1 MVAARSTLS
10 ESGGQLIW
18 FGTPYLGENY
28 YANLQYLIATMN
40 TVCEKEA
47 SVTIAAKSLMSD
59 SLTVPDGS
67 SSFWL
72 AIMCVVVP
80 VAVTAS
86 VSMYGTDAES
96 AEAEPWMK
104 KRISPRY

>member
-1 MVAARSTLS
+1 MVGARSTLS
-10 ESGGQLIW
+10 ESDGQLIW
-18 FGTPYLGENY
+18 FGTPYVEANY

-72 AIMCVVVP
+72 AIMCVVIP
-80 VAVTAS
+80 VAVAAS
-86 VSMYGTDAES
+86 GLYV
-96 AEAEPWMK
+96 WNRRR
-104 KRISPRY
+104 KR

>member
-1 MVAARSTLS
+1 
-10 ESGGQLIW
+10 
-18 FGTPYLGENY
+18 
-28 YANLQYLIATMN
+28 MN
-40 TVCEKEA
+40 TICGGT

-86 VSMYGTDAES
+86 GLLYGTDAS
-96 AEAEPWMK
+96 V
-104 KRISPRY
+104 RLSHG